1 MRHSACDLAPPPAML
16 RRLLSVLAVLPLLV
30 GTAPARAIDRV
41 ELQLPLLGVGFT
53 VSLRELEN
61 PETLWQGRTDLAELN
76 RASGGALGRQIFQ
89 VFDTPLPL
97 ETRQVVDQAVGT
109 PLLEQAL
116 LAITTLGR
124 VDGLQKDLSGRDLQ
138 LAVEQASAKGSLT
151 LLSLLR
157 ALPGESVTVD
167 LPQAVDALQ
176 RMVAQR
182 RQAVALLEQ
191 GKAVPASPALL
202 QPGALAVRRS
212 LLSVPAPHR
221 QAPLEVVVLEPSGG
235 GNGQVVLISHGLWDS
250 PESFEGWGRHLA
262 SHGYRVWL
270 PRHPGSDNSQ
280 QEAMLSGK
288 TPPPSPDE
296 LRMRPLDV
304 SAAISASAAQKVVV
318 IGHSWGATTA
328 LQLAGSQPSA
338 NRLRQRCRNLNDPDR
353 NLSWVLQCSFLGSAD
368 RAGLADPRVRA
379 VVAVSPPL
387 SLLFDYGS
395 AQNMQARALLVSG
408 SRDWV
413 VTPDPEAL
421 VPFAAARV
429 RGHELVLVDGG
440 DHFNLRAPA
449 EGQGGPLRGLL
460 LAWTNAAFAPGAG
473 TAPAEGASAL
483 LPADGWGSDQL
494 PLVPVR

>member
-1 MRHSACDLAPPPAML
+1 ML
-16 RRLLSVLAVLPLLV
+16 RRLSSALAVLPLLV
-30 GTAPARAIDRV
+30 GAVPARAIDRV

-61 PETLWQGRTDLAELN
+61 PETLWQGQSDLAELN
-76 RASGGALGRQIFQ
+76 RASGGALGRQIRQ

-97 ETRQVVDQAVGT
+97 QTRQVVDQVVGT

-116 LAITTLGR
+116 LAVTTLGR

-138 LAVEQASAKGSLT
+138 VAVEKASAGGNLT

-167 LPQAVDALQ
+167 LPQAVGALQ

-182 RQAVALLEQ
+182 RQATALIEQ
-191 GKAVPASPALL
+191 GKAVPVSPALA
-202 QPGALAVRRS
+202 QPGPLSVRRS
-212 LLSVPAPHR
+212 LLQVPAPHR
-221 QAPLEVVVLEPSGG
+221 SAPLEVVVLEPASAGI
-235 GNGQVVLISHGLWDS
+235 GQVVLISHGLWDS

-262 SHGYRVWL
+262 SHGYRVLL
-270 PRHPGSDNSQ
+270 PRHPGSDDSQ

-296 LRMRPLDV
+296 LRLRPLDV
-304 SAAISASAAQKVVV
+304 TAVIGAAGAQKVVV

-328 LQLAGSQPSA
+328 LQLAGSQPST
-338 NRLRQRCRNLNDPDR
+338 NRLRQRCLNLNDPDR

-368 RAGLADPRVRA
+368 RAGLADPRVQA

-387 SLLFDYGS
+387 SLLFDYGA
-395 AQNMQARALLVSG
+395 AQSMQARALLVSG

-421 VPFAAARV
+421 VPFAAARS

-449 EGQGGPLRGLL
+449 EGDGGPLRGLL
-460 LAWTNAAFAPGAG
+460 LAWTNAAFAPGAR
-473 TAPAEGASAL
+473 TAPVEGAPPL
-483 LPADGWGSDQL
+483 LPPDGWGSDQL

>member
-1 MRHSACDLAPPPAML
+1 ML
-16 RRLLSVLAVLPLLV
+16 RRLSSALAVLPLLV
-30 GTAPARAIDRV
+30 GAAPAHAIDRV

-61 PETLWQGRTDLAELN
+61 PETLWQGQSDLAELN
-76 RASGGALGRQIFQ
+76 RASGGALGRQIRQ

-97 ETRQVVDQAVGT
+97 QTRQVVDQVVGT

-116 LAITTLGR
+116 LAVTTLGR

-138 LAVEQASAKGSLT
+138 VAVEKASAGGNLT

-167 LPQAVDALQ
+167 LPQAVGALQ

-182 RQAVALLEQ
+182 RQATALIEQ
-191 GKAVPASPALL
+191 GKAVPVSPALA
-202 QPGALAVRRS
+202 QPGPLSVRRS
-212 LLSVPAPHR
+212 LLQVPAPHR
-221 QAPLEVVVLEPSGG
+221 SAPLEVVVLEPASAGT
-235 GNGQVVLISHGLWDS
+235 GQVVLISHGLWDS

-262 SHGYRVWL
+262 SHGYRVLL
-270 PRHPGSDNSQ
+270 PRHPGSDDSQ

-296 LRMRPLDV
+296 LRLRPLDV
-304 SAAISASAAQKVVV
+304 TAVIGAAGAQKVVV

-328 LQLAGSQPSA
+328 LQLAGSKPSA
-338 NRLRQRCRNLNDPDR
+338 NRLRQRCLNLNDPDR

-368 RAGLADPRVRA
+368 RAGLADPRVQA

-395 AQNMQARALLVSG
+395 AQSMQARALLVSG

-421 VPFAAARV
+421 VPFAAARS

-449 EGQGGPLRGLL
+449 EGDGGPLRGLL
-460 LAWTNAAFAPGAG
+460 LAWTNAAFAPGAR
-473 TAPAEGASAL
+473 TAPAEGAPPL
-483 LPADGWGSDQL
+483 LPPDGWGSDQL